1 MNAQINIIRQWDEIG
16 EKVGDIQI
24 LYSQLNSIELSRDDI
39 SAMIDELPIFALI
52 ASQADG
58 ITRVSDAEELRVKE
72 SNRIK
77 AICINMKSI
86 GVNIIEL
93 RDGFLIEGPTIL
105 KGNKINTFNDHR
117 IAMTF
122 ANANLISNE
131 DIVIDDSECINIS
144 FPEFY
149 KTLSQIS
156 L

>member
-1 MNAQINIIRQWDEIG
+1 MLQ
-16 EKVGDIQI
+16 
-24 LYSQLNSIELSRDDI
+24 LYGLQLISNRIYISRRVAGNMVKKKKI
-39 SAMIDELPIFALI
+39 TSMIDELPIFALI

-58 ITRVSDAEELRVKE
+58 ITRVSGAEELRVKE
-72 SNRIK
+72 SDRIK

-93 RDGFLIEGPTIL
+93 KDGFIIEGPTIL
-105 KGNKINTFNDHR
+105 KGNKINTFKDHR

-122 ANANLISNE
+122 AIADLISNE
-131 DIVIDDSECINIS
+131 DIVIDDIECINIS